1 MLTSHQA
8 SHVSPK
14 TFLYIKVSLVKKLNQ
29 VSRLART
36 TMGQVFDPSKLYIS
50 QQIPCAL

>member
-14 TFLYIKVSLVKKLNQ
+14 TLYYNVSLVKKLNQ
-29 VSRLART
+29 VSRLSRT
-36 TMGQVFDPSKLYIS
+36 TMGQVFTEFS
-50 QQIPCAL
+50 QIIYFPPNSQP